1 MGAAE
6 IVLLIAALVRSDLI
20 PDAIALIR
28 AGFGEELTDE
38 QQEAIIVAQNKLA
51 ARIANTT

>member
-20 PDAIALIR
+20 PDAIELIR
-28 AGFGEELTDE
+28 SGFTEDLTDD
-38 QQEAIIVAQNKLA
+38 QQEAIIKAQNKLA
-51 ARIANTT
+51 ARIANAT